1 MDVQIEVELGFK
13 IGSNFLMS
21 SLYDMQTDILENEQ
35 FQINSAYHPSFVW
48 LCLSFWS
55 ILHRAS

>member
-35 FQINSAYHPSFVW
+35 FQINRAYPSFVW